1 MHRKV
6 SPKVE
11 ESTMLHSIFGG
22 RVQSQVRCQSC
33 KAKSNTFEAF
43 LDLSVDIHR
52 AFSLEKALSNFV
64 KVDMIG
70 GKDPD
75 SKYKCSG

>member
-1 MHRKV
+1 
-6 SPKVE
+6 
-11 ESTMLHSIFGG
+11 MLHGIFGG
-22 RVQSQVRCQSC
+22 RVQSQVRCHSC
-33 KAKSNTFEAF
+33 KAKSNTYEAF

-52 AFSLEKALSNFV
+52 ASSLEKALNNFV